1 MSMQVF
7 DLIIVGGGAGAF
19 AAAIKANELG
29 AKTLMV
35 NKGLPLGGTCVNVG
49 CVPSKTLLWAGEVM
63 HLAKNHSIPGVNIEV
78 KDFDFSQVVQH
89 ELDLVAKLRT
99 EKYEKVLNGLENIA
113 HIEGKAAFVSP
124 NEIEVDGQKF
134 QAKKF

>member
-1 MSMQVF
+1 M
-7 DLIIVGGGAGAF
+7 IIGGGAGAF

-63 HLAKNHSIPGVNIEV
+63 HQAKHHSIPGLDIEV
-78 KDFDFSQVVQH
+78 KNFDFATVIQH
-89 ELDLVAKLRT
+89 ELDLVNKLRN
-99 EKYEKVLNGLENIA
+99 EKEVRK
-113 HIEGKAAFVSP
+113 SP
-124 NEIEVDGQKF
+124 F
-134 QAKKF
+134 QFRACHHSS